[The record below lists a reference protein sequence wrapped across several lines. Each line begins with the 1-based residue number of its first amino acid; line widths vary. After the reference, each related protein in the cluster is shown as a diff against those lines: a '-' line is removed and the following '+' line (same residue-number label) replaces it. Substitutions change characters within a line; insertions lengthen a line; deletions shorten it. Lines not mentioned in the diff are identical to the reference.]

1 MWDVILSDQIIYNMY
16 LKVKRWYGDA
26 KKKHFRKVLKS
37 RDFCLALYVSVK
49 FLAAYMRLQTAD

>member
-1 MWDVILSDQIIYNMY
+1 MQ
-16 LKVKRWYGDA
+16 
-26 KKKHFRKVLKS
+26 KKHFRKVLKS